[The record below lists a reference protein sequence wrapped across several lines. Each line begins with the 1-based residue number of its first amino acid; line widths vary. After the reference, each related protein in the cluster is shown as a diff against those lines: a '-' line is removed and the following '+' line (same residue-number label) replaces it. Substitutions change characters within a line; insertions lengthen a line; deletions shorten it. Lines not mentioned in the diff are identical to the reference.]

1 MREFDI
7 KEMGNRIKEL
17 RTEKK
22 LGQNQLADLLGV
34 SNASISYWET
44 GKQVPS
50 AEVVFKLAQ
59 FFGVSADFIIGI
71 TNW

>member
-50 AEVVFKLAQ
+50 AEVIFKLAQ
-59 FFGVSADFIIGI
+59 FFGVSADFILGI
-71 TNW
+71 SEW